1 MTLKVFNN
9 ENSYMGHCP
18 QDEKKFHY
26 SVSLL
31 EPQTL
36 RDRSRES
43 LGKSSYKNIHE
54 SVLDLVL
61 VQHYIYKTLVNTD
74 RVDQLLKP
82 VHF

>member
-1 MTLKVFNN
+1 MCCNN
-9 ENSYMGHCP
+9 LFYYWLYYLGFEAAPN
-18 QDEKKFHY
+18 

-36 RDRSRES
+36 RGQSRES

-61 VQHYIYKTLVNTD
+61 VQHYIYKTLINTN
-74 RVDQLLKP
+74 RVYQLLKP
-82 VHF
+82 VYF